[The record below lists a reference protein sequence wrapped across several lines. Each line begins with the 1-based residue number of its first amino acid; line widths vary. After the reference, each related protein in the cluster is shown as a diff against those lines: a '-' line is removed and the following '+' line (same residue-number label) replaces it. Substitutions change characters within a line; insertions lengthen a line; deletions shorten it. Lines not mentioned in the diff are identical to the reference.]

1 MFQVKLTSYGQS
13 LVSSNVTLE
22 GILLVEEYISDS
34 NLANLSSLTGLTIDL
49 NTECAGNTKG
59 TIGNIRVQ
67 DLSSVAYSV
76 CTILFYKTVNNET
89 KLVCGYSQETP
100 ILIKSQ
106 SQLDL
111 FISLDFS
118 VFTHGFLCS
127 TILSGYSV
135 ASSNSDGLLHLDNPN
150 IVSDD
155 NYSVYSK
162 QQVDDLLSEITTE
175 SLGYL
180 SLKGISVN
188 IGQSNEVGVVY
199 QPTSTKN
206 VPHYIQTPDYTTRNS
221 QLESNGWVL
230 TSTWET
236 TEGTYI
242 EDNIVYY
249 RGDYQSGTQT
259 KYYKSQSNSEYYSI
273 DQIDQGIV
281 DSGHPS
287 DTFASNNNNTFTLDS
302 GDSGF
307 DPTSMDANLRTY
319 TFVPTTGNV
328 YAHFVLSW
336 TGSGSGTLNV
346 SDWMY
351 VALYDT
357 STTVDDTNW
366 IFDADMGFVYSMDPE
381 TSGGNLYSFT
391 YGTTYVING
400 YTFSQYDNEDGFW
413 YHTSSWNSL
422 TDLPYGGS
430 ESGWF
435 RIINEDV
442 YSASGM
448 IDEEYYLGSPAW
460 TYYGMNAMGEEIY
473 CNYNN
478 SSDFQFYNDSN
489 YFYGSDP
496 DACEYDWWSMPH
508 PGESGAVFVER
519 HVYYV
524 FCDDLHWYAFFNQG
538 DNSSWGS
545 YSFMGYPYA
554 VSSGYARDYE
564 SSSSSQSS
572 TYTLAQFFNTY
583 GNKTS
588 VSQKLN
594 YAISG
599 LGLPSNG
606 TKTYTDSYPVSG
618 GSNEFRMQYTYSSYI
633 ARDKYDEYSLEA
645 SPLDSL
651 YDTSVRNTDSSLY
664 IYSAVKVNG
673 SWLTN
678 RKTEHGRVL
687 LGVTGNTDVAIV
699 SYNGM
704 VVKGNFL
711 PNDSNT
717 SNVNNIGADQQRWNN
732 IYTDHIYANH
742 YHGLDFT
749 TDRLTYN
756 GDIKVQATNNGT
768 EITGD
773 IILNGDLIPYGQGE
787 NSIGSTT
794 NSLASLYSDYVYS
807 TEIETGVLNCSNSLK
822 FTDNNYLQWYAGGN
836 NIDVHSDL
844 APYSNNTYSL
854 GNSSYKWKDIY
865 VGTIHA
871 DNYDGLPSGSVSTT
885 DRLIY
890 NGYVKVR
897 AYSNEVTVDCNLIP
911 SAGGTNYSLGTTS
924 YSWAKAYIDVIGD
937 YDNTSNM
944 YANTIYFSSGVVG
957 DAPASLTKMQSTVG
971 IQCDG
976 GIFPQSSSS
985 YSLGSNVLKWSE
997 IHVGTVYADTYMNL
1011 PNISATTD
1019 RLTYNNSAKL
1029 IAYSTSIVANEHIL
1043 PPDNT
1048 GQTNIGSSSAR
1059 WGYVYANYIDFASGN
1074 SIGYDSYY
1082 DCISVTGNLVP
1093 SSSSGTS
1100 YMLGSSNEK
1109 WSALYVDDIYA
1120 TNYHGLPSGQV
1131 TFTDRLVYN
1140 NSAKLIANS
1149 TYIAANVPI
1158 QPPDNTGQ
1166 VDLGSSSARFG
1177 CVYSNEVQAKHVGTY
1192 SSPTKSLCV
1201 ENIGIPYGVCNTVVP
1216 YNPEGGPTRNA
1227 LVPLLQASI
1236 TSPTPTYLVT
1246 HMLMMV
1252 KCGFTYAGDEQGA
1265 FLQVNNYTA
1274 LPLYKRDDSGTITD
1288 LYIKDIKQG
1297 DILLLMYMGET
1308 TSSAYGGTGSWV
1320 ILNKP
1325 TVSRLGCITGESN
1338 SVSRLECNSV
1348 THASL
1353 LPRTSECA
1361 DLGSTTYKFN
1371 NLYVNNVNA
1380 STVTSTTI
1388 NTGTLNFTSFSYA
1401 SESVLASLISNT
1413 LAGTGVGSLRLLLI
1427 YSGSNSTTRHPV
1439 GSLIGNQGLDLW
1451 VADANLYLQGFE
1463 LSTGVYPPVMGGY
1476 LSREEASGY
1485 HLSGTWVILNSFGG
1499 ILHQV
1504 YIILAIR
1511 IA

>member
-150 IVSDD
+150 IVSDN

-162 QQVDDLLSEITTE
+162 QQVDDLLSEITPE

-188 IGQSNEVGVVY
+188 IGQPNEVGVVY

-206 VPHYIQTPDYTTRNS
+206 VPHYIQTPDYATRNS
-221 QLESNGWVL
+221 QLESNGWTL

-236 TEGTYI
+236 TDGTYI

-273 DQIDQGIV
+273 DQIDQGII
-281 DSGHPS
+281 DSGHSS

-302 GDSGF
+302 GDSDF
-307 DPTSMDANLRTY
+307 DPTSMEANLRTY
-319 TFVPTTGNV
+319 TYVPTTGNV

-336 TGSGSGTLNV
+336 QGSGSGTLNV
-346 SDWMY
+346 SEWMY
-351 VALYDT
+351 VALYDS
-357 STTVDDTNW
+357 STTVDETNW
-366 IFDADMGFVYSMDPE
+366 IFDANMGFVYSMDPE
-381 TSGGNLYSFT
+381 VNGGNLYSFT
-391 YGTTYVING
+391 YGSPYTVDE
-400 YTFSQYDNEDGFW
+400 YTFSQYDIVYGFW
-413 YHTSSWNSL
+413 YYTSTWNSL
-422 TDLPYGGS
+422 TNLPYGGS

-435 RIINEDV
+435 RVINEDV
-442 YSASGM
+442 YSASGGT
-448 IDEEYYLGSPAW
+448 DVEYSIGSPAW
-460 TYYGMNAMGEEIY
+460 SYYGMNEMGEDIY

-478 SSDFQFYNDSN
+478 SSDFQYYNDST

-496 DACEYDWWSMPH
+496 GACEYTWDSMPH
-508 PGESGAVFVER
+508 PGEGGAVFVER
-519 HVYYV
+519 HEYYV

-538 DNSSWGS
+538 ENSSWNS
-545 YSFMGYPYA
+545 YSFMGLPYA

-564 SSSSSQSS
+564 SSSSPQSS
-572 TYTLAQFFNTY
+572 TYALAQFFNTY
-583 GNKTS
+583 GNKSS

-606 TKTYTDSYPVSG
+606 TKTFTDSYPVSG

-633 ARDKYDEYSLEA
+633 ARDKYDEYSLDA

-651 YDTSVRNTDSSLY
+651 YDTSVRNTDSSSY
-664 IYSAVKVNG
+664 VYSAVKVNG
-673 SWLTN
+673 SWLIN
-678 RKTEHGRVL
+678 RKTEPGRIL
-687 LGVTGNTDVAIV
+687 LGVTGNTDVAVV

-704 VVKGNFL
+704 VLKGNFL

-742 YHGLDFT
+742 YHGIDFT

-773 IILNGDLIPYGQGE
+773 VILNGDLIPYGQGE
-787 NSIGSTT
+787 NSIGSNT

-807 TEIETGVLNCSNSLK
+807 TNIETGVLNCSSSLK
-822 FTDNNYLQWYAGGN
+822 FADNAYLQWYAGGN

-890 NGYVKVR
+890 NGSVKVR
-897 AYSNEVTVDCNLIP
+897 AYSNEVTVDCNLTP
-911 SAGGTNYSLGTTS
+911 SAGGTNYSLGTAS
-924 YSWAKAYIDVIGD
+924 YSWSKAYIDVIGD
-937 YDNTSNM
+937 SYNTSNM
-944 YANTIYFSSGVVG
+944 YANTIYFSSGVAG
-957 DAPASLTKMQSTVG
+957 DAPASLTKMQSTIG

-976 GIFPQSSSS
+976 GIFPQYSSS

-1011 PNISATTD
+1011 PNISSTTD

-1048 GQTNIGSSSAR
+1048 GQINIGSSSAR
-1059 WGYVYANYIDFASGN
+1059 WGSIYANAIDFASGN
-1074 SIGYDSYY
+1074 SIGYDSNY

-1140 NSAKLIANS
+1140 NNTKVLAGSTDITIYGNLIPNSSSCNLGETQLPWDTAYIDKVGTSQYPVTTAYIESLVIPYGECNSAITSSCTVTVSPAPSSLYEGTLILVKFVNS
-1149 TYIAANVPI
+1149 YGGKTTGVTLKVNNFSAYPLYMRGSVGLDDYINHWEAGEI
-1158 QPPDNTGQ
+1158 WLLRYHSNTWVVVSRGVTKSIGCISGQ
-1166 VDLGSSSARFG
+1166 SSTSCIVQCTTENKASITPSTNMCADLGSSS
-1177 CVYSNEVQAKHVGTY
+1177 
-1192 SSPTKSLCV
+1192 
-1201 ENIGIPYGVCNTVVP
+1201 
-1216 YNPEGGPTRNA
+1216 
-1227 LVPLLQASI
+1227 
-1236 TSPTPTYLVT
+1236 
-1246 HMLMMV
+1246 
-1252 KCGFTYAGDEQGA
+1252 
-1265 FLQVNNYTA
+1265 
-1274 LPLYKRDDSGTITD
+1274 
-1288 LYIKDIKQG
+1288 
-1297 DILLLMYMGET
+1297 
-1308 TSSAYGGTGSWV
+1308 
-1320 ILNKP
+1320 
-1325 TVSRLGCITGESN
+1325 
-1338 SVSRLECNSV
+1338 
-1348 THASL
+1348 
-1353 LPRTSECA
+1353 
-1361 DLGSTTYKFN
+1361 YKFD
-1371 NLYVNNVNA
+1371 NLYVNNISCASGIQAQSISVTGSISTQSLQADSLNVSSLSGNTAVCIANLITGLGVCSIRLLFVYMGFNSTLQPIGSALGAKTVIDGNMPLVGFGSGA
-1380 STVTSTTI
+1380 STKYI
-1388 NTGTLNFTSFSYA
+1388 
-1401 SESVLASLISNT
+1401 
-1413 LAGTGVGSLRLLLI
+1413 GVGYDSVENAPKYTL
-1427 YSGSNSTTRHPV
+1427 SGSWTS
-1439 GSLIGNQGLDLW
+1439 
-1451 VADANLYLQGFE
+1451 
-1463 LSTGVYPPVMGGY
+1463 
-1476 LSREEASGY
+1476 
-1485 HLSGTWVILNSFGG
+1485 LNSFGG
-1499 ILHQV
+1499 VSDQSWFLV
-1504 YIILAIR
+1504 VAVRLL
-1511 IA
+1511 